1 MTRPFHSAMRAGQRG
16 ISVISAVFLLLLMAG
31 LAAYMANI
39 ISATHITAAA
49 DIGGSRA
56 YQAARAGVEWAMYQI
71 DPDAQSEIN
80 GVLPLPSS
88 CPALNVPLAIFP
100 GHTVRIVQCDAFPL
114 GGGVYT
120 EGSRQLRIFRI
131 AATATALGAKAPGI
145 ERRVEVTIEKC
156 RDTAVTAAP
165 FNC

>member
-1 MTRPFHSAMRAGQRG
+1 MTRPIRSAAGQRG

-39 ISATHITAAA
+39 ISATHINAAA

-56 YQAARAGVEWAMYQI
+56 YQAARAGIEWALYQV
-71 DPDAQSEIN
+71 DPDAQSEVT
-80 GVLPLPSS
+80 GVLPTSAS
-88 CPALNVPLAIFP
+88 CPAVNVPLAIFP
-100 GHTVRIVQCDAFPL
+100 GHTVTITRCTAYPL

-120 EGSRQLRIFRI
+120 EGSRQIRIFRI
-131 AATATALGAKAPGI
+131 AATATALGVKAPGI
-145 ERRVEVTIEKC
+145 ERRIEVTVEKC
-156 RDTAVTAAP
+156 RDTALTAAP

>member
-1 MTRPFHSAMRAGQRG
+1 MKRPIHSARRAGQRG

-39 ISATHITAAA
+39 ISATHIAAAA

-56 YQAARAGVEWAMYQI
+56 YQAARAGVEWAMYQL
-71 DPDAQSEIN
+71 DPDAQSDVSGI
-80 GVLPLPSS
+80 LPAA
-88 CPALNVPLAIFP
+88 CPVIGGPLLQIP
-100 GHTVRIVQCDAFPL
+100 GHSVAVQCTAYPL

-120 EGSRQLRIFRI
+120 EGSRQIRIFRI
-131 AATATALGAKAPGI
+131 RATATALGVKAPGI
-145 ERRVEVTIEKC
+145 ERQVEVTIEKC
-156 RDTAVTAAP
+156 RDTALTAAP